1 MRYYYAQIDDNN
13 ICVGVSDLSGPVE
26 AANMVQL
33 DTYDTSVQGKMWT
46 GSEWVENPNPPEQ
59 PEPSSEPT
67 NADIMAQLQAMQGD
81 QVPQST
87 LDTAYTEGVNA
98 YV

>member
-26 AANMVQL
+26 ADNMIQL

-46 GSEWVENPNPPEQ
+46 GSEWVENPNPPEP

-81 QVPQST
+81 QVPQKT
-87 LDTAYTEGVNA
+87 LDTAYQEGVNQ